1 MNRSMTSRA
10 GIFLALTALAGCY
23 AQVEDTDVSFV
34 QSRVCGPTTNCPG
47 GNAPLTLISNFIPT
61 FTIDLGDS
69 GVLTSSQSSQ
79 GPITFTGS
87 MLLNQAIVT
96 MTTANADFSGIR
108 TVDLRAAIGT
118 DNCAQLSA
126 TCKSIASYDFARDG
140 AATQKLILKG
150 SGANLL
156 DFASGPKNSIKLTA
170 KATGN
175 APAAATWNADAELN
189 LAIKARG
196 TFP

>member
-1 MNRSMTSRA
+1 MNRSMISRA
-10 GIFLALTALAGCY
+10 SIFLALTALAGCY
-23 AQVEDTDVSFV
+23 AQVEDTDVSYT
-34 QSRVCGPTTNCPG
+34 QTQVCGTTNCPG

-61 FTIDLGDS
+61 FTIALGDS

-87 MLLNQAIVT
+87 VILNQAIVT
-96 MTTANADFSGIR
+96 MTTPANGDFSGIR

-140 AATQKLILKG
+140 AATQKLVLKG
-150 SGANLL
+150 AGANLL
-156 DFASGPKNSIKLTA
+156 DFASGTNHQIKLSA

-175 APAAATWNADAELN
+175 APAAPTWNADAELDM
-189 LAIKARG
+189 AIKARG

>member
-1 MNRSMTSRA
+1 MNRSTTGRA
-10 GIFLALTALAGCY
+10 IISLALTALAGCY
-23 AQVEDTDVSFV
+23 AQVEDPDVSYS
-34 QSRVCGPTTNCPG
+34 QTRVRGSSNCPG
-47 GNAPLTLISNFIPT
+47 GNAPLTLVSNFIPS
-61 FTIDLGDS
+61 FTIALGDS

-79 GPITFTGS
+79 GPITFNGS
-87 MLLNQAIVT
+87 VILSQATVT

-150 SGANLL
+150 VGANLL
-156 DFASGPKNSIKLTA
+156 DFATGPNHEIKLSA
-170 KATGN
+170 RATGN
-175 APAAATWNADAELN
+175 APAAATWNADAELH

>member
-1 MNRSMTSRA
+1 MNHSMTSRA
-10 GIFLALTALAGCY
+10 SIFLALTALAGCY
-23 AQVEDTDVSFV
+23 AQVEDTDVSFS
-34 QSRVCGPTTNCPG
+34 QTRVCGTTNCPG
-47 GNAPLTLISNFIPT
+47 GNAPLTLTSNFIPA
-61 FTIDLGDS
+61 FTIELGNS

-79 GPITFTGS
+79 GPITFNGS

-96 MTTANADFSGIR
+96 MTTPPNGDFSGVR

-126 TCKSIASYDFARDG
+126 TCKSIASYDFTRDG
-140 AATQKLILKG
+140 AATQKLVLKG

-156 DFASGPKNSIKLTA
+156 DFASGPKNQIKLSA

-175 APAAATWNADAELN
+175 APAAPTWNADAELN
-189 LAIKARG
+189 MSIKARG
-196 TFP
+196 SFP

>member
-1 MNRSMTSRA
+1 MNRSMISRA
-10 GIFLALTALAGCY
+10 SILALTALAGCY
-23 AQVEDTDVSFV
+23 AQVEDTNVSYS
-34 QSRVCGPTTNCPG
+34 QTRVCGAATNCPG
-47 GNAPLTLISNFIPT
+47 GNAPLTLISNFIPS
-61 FTIDLGDS
+61 FTISLGDS

-79 GPITFTGS
+79 GPITFNGS
-87 MLLNQAIVT
+87 VILNEAIVT

-126 TCKSIASYDFARDG
+126 TCKSVASYDFARDG
-140 AATQKLILKG
+140 AANQKLILKG

-156 DFASGPKNSIKLTA
+156 DFASGTNHDVKLSA

-175 APAAATWNADAELN
+175 APATATWNADAELS
-189 LAIKARG
+189 LSIKARG

>member
-1 MNRSMTSRA
+1 MNRSTTGRA
-10 GIFLALTALAGCY
+10 IISLALTALAGCY
-23 AQVEDTDVSFV
+23 AQVEDPDVSYS
-34 QSRVCGPTTNCPG
+34 QTRVCGSSNCPG
-47 GNAPLTLISNFIPT
+47 GNAPLTLVSNFIPS
-61 FTIDLGDS
+61 FTIALGDS

-79 GPITFTGS
+79 GPITFNGS
-87 MLLNQAIVT
+87 VILSQATVT

-150 SGANLL
+150 VGANLL
-156 DFASGPKNSIKLTA
+156 DFATGPNHEIKLSA
-170 KATGN
+170 RATGN
-175 APAAATWNADAELN
+175 APAAATWNADAELH